1 MRADKTNVWKSPRYR
16 TSSKP
21 ETPKEVMVSKGKEG
35 KEGGG
40 VGNGK
45 GVLGVGNLTEE

>member
-1 MRADKTNVWKSPRYR
+1 
-16 TSSKP
+16 
-21 ETPKEVMVSKGKEG
+21 MVSKGKEG

-45 GVLGVGNLTEE
+45 GVLGVGNLTEELVESSVLEFSVFSHMFSFQFLN